1 MGCKFC
7 DEDKPLI
14 KAHIIPATFFV
25 KNGARILSSLPEVF
39 PKRSLIAVY
48 DDRSASSA
56 GVLAPPT
63 RNHRINLG
71 LHPSPGFLSTNAD
84 KQ

>member
-1 MGCKFC
+1 MRCKFC

-14 KAHIIPATFFV
+14 RAHIIPAAFFV
-25 KNGARILSSLPEVF
+25 KNGARILSSSPEVY
-39 PKRSLIAVY
+39 PKKSPIAVY
-48 DDRSASSA
+48 ADRSASSA
-56 GVLAPPT
+56 GVLALPT

-71 LHPSPGFLSTNAD
+71 LHPSPGFPSTNAD